1 MIARR
6 TSAALAICAALAAGV
21 FAGCGGG
28 GDSSN
33 ADVGP
38 AAAVPAD
45 TPIYLDATIKPT
57 GSAEV
62 DARAAMGK
70 LLDTT
75 DPGAKIASL
84 VEKASNS
91 GGHGINFDQD
101 VRPWLGEKAG
111 VFFTNLSGH
120 DTSDDNTDGT
130 VILET
135 TDPAAALAA
144 ARKEAGATATSPA
157 PQSYNGSSYQSAPD
171 DDTRVFGT
179 VGNFLVEGTVE
190 GFKAAVDAD
199 NGDSLGDDSD
209 FKDSLDQLPADR
221 LGTFYTVPK
230 TLIDSI
236 GSEQFDQQSQAIL
249 EKTSGQSLEDPVAGA
264 LTASASSFD
273 LQLIGGDNGV
283 ETPESSLVADVPGD
297 SWLAFGLGNLGDSA
311 KHTLEQLKDSGIPDL
326 EQGLAQ
332 VQQATGAS
340 IDQLTGALGDAVL
353 YVRGTTEPTL
363 NGALVVQTKDPD
375 LTGRLL
381 NQLQSLVQLGSG
393 GGVKPLK
400 LNGGGT
406 GFQLNDPTQTPQPIE
421 FAQQGDKLV
430 IGYGANSAEQSLAPA
445 QKLSDS
451 PTFSTARGQVS
462 DLGTDFFLDLPK
474 VFKLAESTGAKSD
487 PGYLQA
493 RPYLDALTY
502 LVTGSGSKGDQA
514 ELKAVVGL
522 K

>member
-6 TSAALAICAALAAGV
+6 TSAALAACAALAVGV
-21 FAGCGGG
+21 LAGCGGG

-38 AAAVPAD
+38 AEAVPASA
-45 TPIYLDATIKPT
+45 PLYLDATVKPT
-57 GSAEV
+57 GQAQTN
-62 DARAAMGK
+62 AKAALSK
-70 LLDTT
+70 VLNTQ
-75 DPGAKIASL
+75 DPGAKIVSL
-84 VEKASNS
+84 LEQQSKSE
-91 GGHGINFDQD
+91 GHPINYQQD
-101 VRPWLGEKAG
+101 VAPWLEEKAG
-111 VFFTNLSGH
+111 FFFTAF
-120 DTSDDNTDGT
+120 TDNAQKGAA
-130 VILET
+130 VVET
-135 TDPAAALAA
+135 TNPTAALAF
-144 ARKEAGATATSPA
+144 ARKASGATETTPA
-157 PQSYNGSSYQSAPD
+157 PQTYNGASYQTDPSQAGQ
-171 DDTRVFGT
+171 VFGA
-179 VGNFLVEGTVE
+179 VGNFLVEGDLE
-190 GFKAAVDAD
+190 GFKAAVDAE

-209 FKDSLDQLPADR
+209 FKDSLDQLPDDR
-221 LGTFYTVPK
+221 LGTLYTVPK
-230 TLIDSI
+230 TLIDSLAP
-236 GSEQFDQQSQAIL
+236 GQFDEQSQAIL
-249 EKTSGQSLEDPVAGA
+249 EKTSGQSLDDPVAGA

-273 LQLIGGDNGV
+273 LQFIGGDNDV
-283 ETPESSLVADVPGD
+283 ETPESSLLAAVPGD
-297 SWLAFGLGNLGDSA
+297 SWLAFGLGNLGDTA
-311 KHTLEQLKDSGIPDL
+311 KRTLEQLKDAGIPDL
-326 EQGLAQ
+326 EQGIAQ

-400 LNGGGT
+400 LSGGGT

-430 IGYGANSAEQSLAPA
+430 IGYGANSAAQSLAPA
-445 QKLSDS
+445 QTLSDS
-451 PTFSTARGQVS
+451 PTFSSARGQVS
-462 DLGTDFFLDLPK
+462 DLGTDLFLDLPK

-493 RPYLDALTY
+493 KPYLDALTY